1 MKLLSSFETCGKYG
15 SVKLY
20 INGEL
25 PGSISDE
32 DIYDIFYNVF
42 IKI

>member
-1 MKLLSSFETCGKYG
+1 MELASFETCGKYG

-25 PGSISDE
+25 PSSISDE
-32 DIYDIFYNVF
+32 DI
-42 IKI
+42 